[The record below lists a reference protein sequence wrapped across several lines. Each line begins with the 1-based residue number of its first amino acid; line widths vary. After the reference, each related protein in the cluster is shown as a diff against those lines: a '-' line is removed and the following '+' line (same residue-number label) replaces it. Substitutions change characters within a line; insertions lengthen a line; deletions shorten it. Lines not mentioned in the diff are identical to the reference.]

1 MSQIP
6 MQQMQQPTMMPNM
19 MPNMMPDF
27 LDIEE
32 EGGGGFLTFFLI
44 CCCCLSLSICVYVGL
59 SISSNKK
66 SEGEDITDINSYS
79 NIDADD
85 LILKTD
91 RLKGLYT
98 NDEEL
103 DECDEDDFE
112 CLIKD
117 IELEDLGDENT
128 QESTNPPE

>member
-6 MQQMQQPTMMPNM
+6 MQQMQQMQQMSMMPNI
-19 MPNMMPDF
+19 PGF
-27 LDIEE
+27 EE
-32 EGGGGFLTFFLI
+32 EGSSMLTFFLI

-59 SISSNKK
+59 SVSSNKK
-66 SEGEDITDINSYS
+66 SEGKDIGDINTY
-79 NIDADD
+79 NDLDADD

-98 NDEEL
+98 NSNEL

-117 IELEDLGDENT
+117 MDIEEINNENNPI
-128 QESTNPPE
+128 STNAPG